1 MRLSPIAPALA
12 VLLLATGCAHD
23 PGFSEG
29 QSLIEAG
36 NFEAGLAK
44 IAQAAKHDPSNR
56 KYQVYYYRE
65 RDIALHDDLAAAEQ
79 ARAQGDWDAAEVLYR
94 KMLALDPAD
103 PRAKAG
109 IASLAVARRHR
120 EMLSQAAA
128 LLKKGDLPEARDKV
142 REVLVEDGSNRD
154 AQRLERRIEE
164 RAMLER
170 ATQPHLAAA
179 LRKTVSL
186 EFRDASL
193 RQVLDVLSRRA
204 GLKFI
209 LDRDVRPGLTTNIS
223 VSDTPLDQALGFIL
237 ATNQLRQKVL
247 NSHTLLIYP
256 NTRAK
261 KREYGDTIVKSFYL
275 VNSDAKETAGMI
287 KALVKTKDMFVDEKR
302 NLLIIR
308 DTPAA
313 VRMAER
319 LVANQDLAEPEV
331 MLELEV
337 MEVGT
342 NVLKNL
348 GIQYPDMINYSLVGA
363 GGTPGTVTLP
373 EWLNRS
379 AGLVRMTV
387 SDPFLA
393 LKLQDQI
400 GRTNLL
406 ANPRIRVKNKQ
417 HAKIHIGDRVPVITT
432 TTTSTGFASESV
444 NYLDVGL
451 KLDVEPTVYLDDD
464 VGINIKLE
472 VSSIVRQIQSSTGTL
487 TYQIGTRTASTV
499 LRLHDGETQVLAG
512 LISDEDRRNINQI
525 PGIGDIP
532 ILGRLF
538 GSHSD
543 TKNKTEV
550 VLLITP
556 HVVRSLA
563 RPPLRFE
570 EFPGGTDA
578 SIGAPPLVLN
588 EPK

>member
-1 MRLSPIAPALA
+1 MKLSPIAPALT

-29 QSLIEAG
+29 RALIEAG
-36 NFEAGLAK
+36 NVEAGLAK
-44 IAQAAKHDPSNR
+44 VAQAAKRDPSNR
-56 KYQVYYYRE
+56 RYQVVYYRE
-65 RDIALHDDLAAAEQ
+65 RDIALQRYLAAAEQ
-79 ARAQGDWDAAEVLYR
+79 ARARGDWDAAGNLYR

-103 PRAKAG
+103 SRAKAG
-109 IASLAVARRHR
+109 IANLDVERRHR
-120 EMLSQAAA
+120 DMLSQAAE
-128 LLKKGDLPEARDKV
+128 LLQKGDFAEARNRV
-142 REVLVEDGSNRD
+142 REVLAEDGSNRE
-154 AQRLERRIEE
+154 AQRLERHIEE

-170 ATQPHLAAA
+170 ATRPRLAAA
-179 LRKTVSL
+179 FQKTVSL

-193 RQVLDVLSRRA
+193 QQVLDVLSHRV

-209 LDRDVRPGLTTNIS
+209 LDRDVRPGLKTTIS
-223 VSDTPLDQALGFIL
+223 VSDTPLDEVLRFIL
-237 ATNQLRQKVL
+237 ATNQLKQKVL
-247 NSHTLLIYP
+247 NDHTLLIYP
-256 NTRAK
+256 NTQAK
-261 KREYGDTIVKSFYL
+261 DREYGDTLVKSFYL
-275 VNSDAKETAGMI
+275 ANSDAKETAGMI

-302 NLLIIR
+302 NLLMIR
-308 DTPAA
+308 DTPDA

-342 NVLKNL
+342 NVLKDL
-348 GIQYPDMINYSLVGA
+348 GIQYPDTINYSLVGA

-387 SDPFLA
+387 NDPFLA

-406 ANPRIRVKNKQ
+406 ANPRIRVENKQ

-563 RPPLRFE
+563 RPALRFE

-588 EPK
+588 GSK